1 MGKFLKRQ
9 TKTIFIMLGNGCNLS
24 CIYCLQHPL
33 VHKPL
38 SNKINPDIYEFIKEC
53 NEENGKDHPVHL
65 QFFGGEPLVYYP
77 NIEEIVEAT
86 KDIGCTYSIITNGK
100 LMNDHMV
107 EFFNK
112 NNFWVTI
119 SWDGP
124 NVMKTRGFDAFDP
137 SSPLR
142 RRLLR
147 LDHLSIS
154 AVMSS
159 KAYPKEILEGM
170 QEISNQYYKLKGY
183 QVGINID
190 QIFDTGITNKE
201 ILDVDYQ
208 RVRNE
213 IEEMGKEFLLD
224 TINSKYSR
232 ESYTK
237 TTFIQDLYNHIN
249 QFYGKQNGIWNKYYC
264 NCGNGYAILN
274 MDLEGNLY
282 TCHNTSTKVGT
293 IYTPYFQYLNELLK
307 TDYTDHMRS
316 TCKDCIALAFCNGGC
331 KLVSE
336 QAREETYCK
345 LKKAVFEPML
355 NLIQEY
361 GKMVGESKN
370 A

>member
-86 KDIGCTYSIITNGK
+86 KDIGCTYSVITNGK

-124 NVMKTRGFDAFDP
+124 NVIKTRGFDAFDP

-170 QEISNQYYKLKGY
+170 QEISNQYYKLKEY
-183 QVGINID
+183 QIGINID

-208 RVRNE
+208 RVRDE

-237 TTFIQDLYNHIN
+237 TMFIQDLYNHIN
-249 QFYGKQNGIWNKYYC
+249 QFYGKQNGVWNKYYC
-264 NCGNGYAILN
+264 NCGNGYAIFN

-293 IYTPYFQYLNELLK
+293 IYTPYFQYLNEVLK
-307 TDYTDHMRS
+307 TDYTDHMRA
-316 TCKDCIALAFCNGGC
+316 TCKDCVALAFCNGGC

-355 NLIQEY
+355 SLIQEY